1 MKAVEFCDISG
12 AVKRDRFVIEKMFK
26 DLDLDFKDWKKILK
40 NDFAS
45 IKSEIFEEEKK
56 IEKDFSFSKKEK
68 ITNEIENEKA

>member
-1 MKAVEFCDISG
+1 MKAVEFCDVSG

-26 DLDLDFKDWKKILK
+26 DLDIDFKDWKKVLK

>member
-26 DLDLDFKDWKKILK
+26 DLDVDFKDWKKILK